1 MKILIISTCKEKL
14 HELEFVKPIEKILSQ
29 NNMNF
34 TTINYQNLS
43 QNYLNNYDK
52 IIITGTS
59 FKDNEFLEDLKKFSW
74 INNLNKPILGIC
86 AGMHLIGLTFKGKL
100 IDLKE
105 IGEKRINFKK
115 EFLGLDKKQSVY
127 LLHGKQINFEKLNV
141 FEIFSQRVDSIY
153 AVKHKSKEIYG
164 ISFHPE
170 VKNPELIKNFCK
182 F

>member
-86 AGMHLIGLTFKGKL
+86 AGMHLIGL
-100 IDLKE
+100 
-105 IGEKRINFKK
+105 
-115 EFLGLDKKQSVY
+115 DKKQSVY

-182 F
+182 L